1 MKKSTLINGFELD
14 RYLEIREMIK
24 EYPND
29 MELGGKIRSLFK
41 ETRDKKEDN
50 AIKYKEEQLRGNDI

>member
-14 RYLEIREMIK
+14 RYLEIREMIN

-29 MELGGKIRSLFK
+29 MDLGGKIRSLFN
-41 ETRDKKEDN
+41 ETRDKKEDE

>member
-14 RYLEIREMIK
+14 RYLEIRELIK
-24 EYPND
+24 KYPND
-29 MELGGKIRSLFK
+29 MELGGKIRSLFN
-41 ETRDKKEDN
+41 ETRDKKEDE

>member
-29 MELGGKIRSLFK
+29 MELGGKIRELV
-41 ETRDKKEDN
+41 
-50 AIKYKEEQLRGNDI
+50 G

>member
-14 RYLEIREMIK
+14 RYLEIRELSK
-24 EYPND
+24 KYPND
-29 MELGGKIRSLFK
+29 MELGGKIRSLFN
-41 ETRDKKEDN
+41 ETRDKKEDE